1 MSSFV
6 NNITIGCG
14 LLLSIVKSE
23 NFVEFCDDLDSKFKF
38 LDTVWGNLNEDDEK
52 QVNATT
58 TRIGCACAS
67 CFAQTVQLVVKD
79 GMDNKVNGSKNQN
92 MKAALAKCTKISSLC
107 HQSCQFKEAFEETI
121 GKGR

>member
-1 MSSFV
+1 
-6 NNITIGCG
+6 
-14 LLLSIVKSE
+14 
-23 NFVEFCDDLDSKFKF
+23 
-38 LDTVWGNLNEDDEK
+38 VWVNLNEDDKK

-67 CFAQTVQLVVKD
+67 CFAHTVQLVVKN

-92 MKAALAKCTKISSLC
+92 MKAVHVECTKISSLC